1 MKKIFTMMVVFAA
14 SVASAFASV
23 FTPEYDANGEATVPF
38 ECLKASGS
46 ITLEKGADGAIVVKY
61 DGSGNGYFEIELPA
75 DGIDVSKSF
84 KVTGSGDDIIWR
96 LLIGSSVDNLAGLD
110 CFYGSKFAYTFAK
123 SDRDGKTSHL
133 NKMRWEANSSS
144 TLAGT
149 YTISSITLVKKPEEF
164 TLAADEVNLTTSM
177 FRDWTHWNNLIDN
190 GTTDCDY
197 VIGRQDG
204 AGTTLYGNGNVEGKT
219 FADLTGY
226 KALRIYTGVGD
237 QFRILINRTDDGGG
251 SAPVTEVIIKGD
263 EHGVATLDISK
274 YKEFHLNAIKIPF
287 GIPYVTVKAIAL
299 VYDKSPVFSETS
311 YWNPI
316 SKATRQPKVTR
327 NLVAG
332 LNTICLPFKV
342 DASQFGSVFGDA
354 DAKAYQFASV
364 KDNKLCFEEAN
375 SIEAGVPYLLKVAQA
390 HEIGNVGEVKI
401 LAEEPKAVV
410 KDGVTFKGTF
420 NVKVLGEKN
429 LFLGKDGNLKAP
441 VSTEGDKNKLKGMR
455 AFFVLPEEATQAAH
469 SLSFGGG
476 TTGILAIE
484 GEKAVKDQGVYTISG
499 VKVADNTA
507 KLSKGLYIVNGKKF
521 IKK

>member
-46 ITLEKGADGAIVVKY
+46 ITLEKGADGAIEVTN

-75 DGIDVSKSF
+75 EGIDVSKSF
-84 KVTGSGDDIIWR
+84 KVTGSGVDIIDH
-96 LLIGSSVDNLAGLD
+96 LEIGSNVDDLTGKTG
-110 CFYGSKFAYTFAK
+110 FWGSKFGFTFAG

-133 NKMRWEANSSS
+133 NKMRWVASGTE
-144 TLAGT
+144 GT

-164 TLAADEVNLTTSM
+164 KLAANEVNLTTSM
-177 FRDWTHWNNLIDN
+177 FRDWTHWDDLIDN
-190 GTTDCDY
+190 GATGCANA
-197 VIGRQDG
+197 IGEELS
-204 AGTTLYGNGNVEGKT
+204 AGGILYGNGSVFGKT

-226 KALRIYTGVGD
+226 QEMRIYASKGD
-237 QFRILINRTDDGGG
+237 EFRILMNRRSDKDEDKSTQ
-251 SAPVTEVIIKGD
+251 AIVITAD
-263 EHGVATLDISK
+263 ESGVATLDIST
-274 YKEFHLNAIKIPF
+274 YGNVHINAIKLPF
-287 GIPYVTVKAIAL
+287 DSRNVTVKAIAL
-299 VYDKSPVFSETS
+299 VYGDSPVFSETS

-332 LNTICLPFKV
+332 LNTICLPFNV

-364 KDNKLCFEEAN
+364 KDNKLCFEEAK

-390 HEIGNVGEVKI
+390 HVIGNVGEVKI
-401 LAEEPKAVV
+401 LAEEPKAVE
-410 KDGVTFKGTF
+410 KNGVTFKGTF
-420 NVKVLGEKN
+420 NVKVLEENN
-429 LFLGKDGNLKAP
+429 LFLGKDGKLKVPA
-441 VSTEGDKNKLKGMR
+441 STKDDNNKLKGMR
-455 AFFVLPEEATQAAH
+455 AFFVLPEKATQAAH